1 MRLSKMAAT
10 AITGM
15 LIAVGTIPTAA
26 SAETPAQLQR
36 RVNEMAR
43 NMEAMQK
50 QMKMNAAVLKALKAQ
65 IQQNQAK
72 VEAKVEKVRREAR
85 SRDPMDSADSKWH
98 LAGYA
103 STLFRTSLGDS
114 RDPTFIAGNFN
125 PGFHFQ
131 YKDLLLFEG
140 ELAFEIDEDGKTG
153 LELEYTSLNL
163 FATDFLTIAAGK
175 FLSPIGQFQERLH
188 PTWINKMSDPPA
200 GFGHGG
206 IQPLSEVGIMLR
218 GAFKVGKPTTINYAL
233 FVGNGPQVELE
244 GGELEAFEVEGFGRD
259 DNANKTVGGRI
270 GIVPVPHVEIG
281 ASIMAGKV
289 QGKRVD
295 GITGRVT
302 SGNFLLWGVDAAFTK
317 GPWDARF
324 EYLSARLT
332 SFLSQREPGDPTELI
347 PRTDWTAWYV
357 QVAYRMSG
365 LTNRPVLRNFEPVLR
380 YGKFRISGFR
390 HFVLH
395 GKPEEKISVGLN
407 YWFSPSIVFKLT
419 ASRRDFTDPGTED
432 ATEVLSQFAFGF

>member
-1 MRLSKMAAT
+1 MRTRLAKVTAT
-10 AITGM
+10 AAVTAM
-15 LIAVGTIPTAA
+15 LIAVGAIPTATG
-26 SAETPAQLQR
+26 AETPAQLQR

-50 QMKMNAAVLKALKAQ
+50 QMKTNAAVLKALKAQ
-65 IQQNQAK
+65 LQQNQAK
-72 VEAKVEKVRREAR
+72 VEAKITKVRREAR
-85 SRDPMDSADSKWH
+85 AHDPMDSADSKWH

-114 RDPTFIAGNFN
+114 RHPTFVAGNFN

-140 ELAFEIDEDGKTG
+140 ELEFEIGEDGKTE
-153 LELEYTSLNL
+153 LALEYTSLNL
-163 FATDFLTIAAGK
+163 FVTDFLTIAAGK

-188 PTWINKMSDPPA
+188 PTWINKMSDRPA

-206 IQPLSEVGIMLR
+206 IQPLSDVGVMLR

-233 FVGNGPQVELE
+233 FVGNGPQVELDD
-244 GGELEAFEVEGFGRD
+244 GELEAFEVEGFGRD

-270 GIVPVPHVEIG
+270 GILPVPHVEVG

-302 SGNFLLWGVDAAFTK
+302 SGRFLLVG
-317 GPWDARF
+317 RRR
-324 EYLSARLT
+324 RLHQG
-332 SFLSQREPGDPTELI
+332 FVGRPLRVLVRPT
-347 PRTDWTAWYV
+347 
-357 QVAYRMSG
+357 
-365 LTNRPVLRNFEPVLR
+365 
-380 YGKFRISGFR
+380 
-390 HFVLH
+390 H
-395 GKPEEKISVGLN
+395 
-407 YWFSPSIVFKLT
+407 
-419 ASRRDFTDPGTED
+419 
-432 ATEVLSQFAFGF
+432 QF